1 MKYAVILLVLLFGT
15 IQSKSTT
22 VDLAI
27 EPLCSEFII
36 SPSVMLL
43 ARLVY
48 SEARGEPYLG
58 QLGVAQ
64 VVRNRMQWTGKT
76 LEQVIYRKGQFDGI
90 HTKAFHQFP
99 SKQCIIA
106 AMEVLEGGVSI
117 FGDNVLYFL
126 NPDTSTDL
134 VHLNRIE
141 PYFII
146 RIGRH
151 SFYEKKQS

>member
-1 MKYAVILLVLLFGT
+1 MKHAIILLVLLFGT

-22 VDLAI
+22 VELPI
-27 EPLCSEFII
+27 EPLCVEFVI

-64 VVRNRMQWTGKT
+64 VVRNRMRWTGKT
-76 LEQVIYRKGQFDGI
+76 LEQVIFRKGQFDGI
-90 HTKAFHQFP
+90 HTKAFYQTP

-106 AMEVLEGGVSI
+106 AMEVLENDISI

-134 VHLNRIE
+134 AHLSRIE
-141 PYFII
+141 PHFII

-151 SFYEKKQS
+151 SFYEKS